1 MAVLGTGKANGAI
14 SILHAAGTGYGCSLP
29 VDLPVMVKLLDA
41 PSKRE
46 LNDPDDLLT
55 NVLDAWDSKGL
66 PLPKERDSLHWAVA
80 SRVPPRQ
87 GLKSSSAISI
97 AAIKALIQATEQELD
112 DYTIIEIASQAQ
124 INSGVSITG
133 SIDDSWACLTDGW
146 KLIDANSQSI
156 QEGIIME
163 GPSLDPEEWTVLI
176 LKRQERTQRP
186 TLEDFIPFYDEFEK
200 SLISIQQGDLL
211 NCLTVNGRV
220 ICGVVG
226 DIAGRKHVNDS
237 FLYGARAAGMTGS
250 GPAIVI
256 FIPSLVRSATE
267 RMIKIF
273 SNKPDIEEVVEVKL
287 LRSETTDSEN

>member
-1 MAVLGTGKANGAI
+1 MG
-14 SILHAAGTGYGCSLP
+14 SC
-29 VDLPVMVKLLDA
+29 
-41 PSKRE
+41 
-46 LNDPDDLLT
+46 LT
-55 NVLDAWDSKGL
+55 S
-66 PLPKERDSLHWAVA
+66 S
-80 SRVPPRQ
+80 PRQ

-156 QEGIIME
+156 QEGVIME

-176 LKRQERTQRP
+176 LKRQERTKRP

-226 DIAGRKHVNDS
+226 DITGRKHVNDS

-256 FIPSLVRSATE
+256 FVPSLVRSATE
-267 RMIKIF
+267 KMIKMF
-273 SNKPDIEEVVEVKL
+273 SNKPDIEEVVEVRL